1 MSKKELTNEE
11 WDFSPMEK
19 APRTMIQ
26 RALLWELDRDLGS
39 GREPYMKTGE
49 FRRAASNSFKGSAS
63 GVVEAGKANEK
74 TLPFE
79 DSFNL
84 RIDWSQPRE
93 ELVEQFSAWLE
104 SKERSGKM
112 MDKPALGKPR
122 DALTM
127 LRKMAIVRL
136 KANGYSLRTAGQIF
150 PEKKRFVE
158 SLKKINWT
166 TASREVEKAMNLRR
180 NNLKIIERSL
190 GGKNWKSSLYQ
201 NA

>member
-1 MSKKELTNEE
+1 
-11 WDFSPMEK
+11 MEK

-39 GREPYMKTGE
+39 GREPYMKSGSSVVQLATASRAVLPVWSRLVKPMRRPCRLRTASTCASTG
-49 FRRAASNSFKGSAS
+49 RSRVRSWWSSSAH
-63 GVVEAGKANEK
+63 GWV
-74 TLPFE
+74 
-79 DSFNL
+79 
-84 RIDWSQPRE
+84 R
-93 ELVEQFSAWLE
+93 
-104 SKERSGKM
+104 RSGKM

-136 KANGYSLRTAGQIF
+136 KANGYSLRTAEQIF